1 LGKTIM
7 LRNWT
12 TSLLPRLAFWLFWPA
27 LILVVWGELTP
38 HPPALGESDKLLHF
52 LAYFGLA
59 GLASTALRYRRAVIF
74 AALGLITLGAVLEIL
89 QMFTG
94 RDAEF
99 LDEVANAIGVLSGT
113 CAGLLFL
120 RLVGAREPE

>member
-1 LGKTIM
+1 
-7 LRNWT
+7 
-12 TSLLPRLAFWLFWPA
+12 
-27 LILVVWGELTP
+27 VVWGELTP
-38 HPPALGESDKLLHF
+38 HPPAMETSDKLLHI

-59 GLASTALRYRRAVIF
+59 GLASTALRYRRAVIL
-74 AALGLITLGAVLEIL
+74 AALGLIAFGGVLEIL

-94 RDAEF
+94 RDAE
-99 LDEVANAIGVLSGT
+99 LMDEVANGIGVLSGT